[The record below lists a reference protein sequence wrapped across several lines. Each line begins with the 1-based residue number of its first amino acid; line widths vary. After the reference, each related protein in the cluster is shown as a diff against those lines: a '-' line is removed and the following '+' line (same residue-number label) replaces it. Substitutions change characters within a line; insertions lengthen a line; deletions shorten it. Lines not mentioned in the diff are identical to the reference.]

1 DWFPWAPGEANVG
14 FLGERQGDNPNF
26 RMTILTR
33 WGTEVF
39 ESTSIDEPW
48 NGRVDGRLV
57 ANDVYVVKVEYLD
70 GAGAWRNQL
79 VYLTVLAGQ

>member
-1 DWFPWAPGEANVG
+1 
-14 FLGERQGDNPNF
+14 
-26 RMTILTR
+26 M
-33 WGTEVF
+33 F